1 MAQSKPLSRDE
12 IIYVI
17 PLLKEI
23 FKNLQSPIFA
33 PELKLRLQ
41 QRCDEEKISYRVAES
56 RMRQMI
62 NFLRSNTILPIIG
75 DRNGYYLAKDNVQI
89 MAQATS
95 LKERAA
101 SINAAASG
109 MAKFVI

>member
-33 PELKLRLQ
+33 PELKLRL
-41 QRCDEEKISYRVAES
+41 
-56 RMRQMI
+56 
-62 NFLRSNTILPIIG
+62 
-75 DRNGYYLAKDNVQI
+75 
-89 MAQATS
+89 
-95 LKERAA
+95 
-101 SINAAASG
+101 
-109 MAKFVI
+109 